1 MITLKPYQ
9 ETKVDEL
16 IKAVSDF
23 INLEAS
29 NKICVFQSPTGSGKT
44 VMMAKFIEA
53 IIKEIPEIDLCF
65 LWVSIGKGELHKQ
78 SKRSLDSIF
87 DGFPNCVLVED
98 EFLGS
103 RNIIEQNK

>member
-44 VMMAKFIEA
+44 VMMAKDLMYMDIKCFALEEDGTLFLMDKCGNFAYCPPDRFTVVFIG
-53 IIKEIPEIDLCF
+53 DDGM
-65 LWVSIGKGELHKQ
+65 WVRGK
-78 SKRSLDSIF
+78 
-87 DGFPNCVLVED
+87 P
-98 EFLGS
+98 
-103 RNIIEQNK
+103 